1 VIELDRMIRAEFKAL
16 RIERS
21 MLVNTLNVVY
31 KLTPTE
37 LSLLRLLAEGKSKN
51 EIAALRRVE
60 ASTIRT
66 HVGNILKK
74 FGEPSVADV
83 VKRLR
88 RLGIFEIF
96 LE

>member
-1 VIELDRMIRAEFKAL
+1 L
-16 RIERS
+16 RYIGDVS
-21 MLVNTLNVVY
+21 GGAVDYVLKSASVNTLNVVY

-51 EIAALRRVE
+51 EIATMRHVE

-96 LE
+96 AG